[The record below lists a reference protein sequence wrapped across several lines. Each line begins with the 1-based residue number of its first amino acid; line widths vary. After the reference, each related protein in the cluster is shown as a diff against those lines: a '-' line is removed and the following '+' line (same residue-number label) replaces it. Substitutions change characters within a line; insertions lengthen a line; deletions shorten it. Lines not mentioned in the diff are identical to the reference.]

1 MFEIMANSEGKI
13 LGVRATSKLT
23 NRDYREVFT
32 PTLEE
37 LFQKYGKIRLLFY
50 MDENFAGWEMGALW
64 EDTKLDVKHKDDFEK
79 VAVVGGPK
87 WVRWFMKLISPLVSA
102 EVKNFP
108 QDQVAAAWEWLQA

>member
-50 MDENFAGWEMGALW
+50 MDEDFSGWEMGALW
-64 EDTKLDVKHKDDFEK
+64 EDAKFDLQHKDDFEK

-87 WVRWFMKLISPLVSA
+87 WVEWFMKMLAPLSDA
-102 EVKNFP
+102 QVKIFP
-108 QDQVAAAWEWLQA
+108 PDQVPAAWEWLQA